1 MSPRV
6 RGTTTNCSPPSL
18 PSRRSA
24 PWGKAAASSEQQTL
38 RACTARRDHA
48 RYADCR
54 DAGDGSRRALQQLR
68 SRRQFPLAAADLLV
82 VPPRQGRNRIP
93 GRAASQRRRGGACA
107 CRAPRVFRSLARL
120 EARRRH
126 LPLRAWR
133 GGRALLA
140 RDAGGVHRGGHRR
153 HGREVHM
160 TKGRLEAFTDGVI
173 AVIITIMVLE
183 MKVPH
188 DADPN
193 ALGPLVPVFLSY
205 LLSYIFIGI
214 YWNNHHHMFHA
225 VHHVNGATLWAN
237 LHLLFWLS
245 LVPFVTGWMDEN
257 HFAPV
262 TVAAY
267 GVVLLGASC
276 AYYILTRALLA
287 THAKDSL
294 LAKALG
300 KDFKGKISV
309 VIYVAAIPLAFVQ
322 PWIACGLYV
331 LVAAIWLFPDQRF
344 EKLLA
349 QEKA

>member
-1 MSPRV
+1 MSPGV

-18 PSRRSA
+18 PSRHSA
-24 PWGKAAASSEQQTL
+24 LWGKAAASSEQQTL

-54 DAGDGSRRALQQLR
+54 DAGHGPRRALQQLR

-82 VPPRQGRNRIP
+82 VPPRQGPNRIP
-93 GRAASQRRRGGACA
+93 GRAAPQRRRGGACD
-107 CRAPRVFRSLARL
+107 CRAPGVFRSLARL

-133 GGRALLA
+133 VGRALLA
-140 RDAGGVHRGGHRR
+140 RDAGGVHRGGRRR

-188 DADPN
+188 DADPS
-193 ALGPLVPVFLSY
+193 ALAPLVPVFLSY
-205 LLSYIFIGI
+205 LLSFVFTGI

-257 HFAPV
+257 HFAAV

-267 GVVLLGASC
+267 GIVLLGAAC
-276 AYYILTRALLA
+276 AYTILTLVLLA
-287 THAKDSL
+287 AHGKDSP
-294 LAKALG
+294 LARALG
-300 KDFKGKISV
+300 KDFKGKISIA
-309 VIYVAAIPLAFVQ
+309 IYVAAIPLAFVQ
-322 PWIACGLYV
+322 PQVSGGLYV
-331 LVAAIWLFPDQRF
+331 LVAAIWLCPDRRF
-344 EKLLA
+344 EKLLD
-349 QEKA
+349 ELKA